1 MNKMQK
7 LTCAKVLKVIFYLLG
22 FPLLMLFVAKDSMIF
37 FNEGAFSETA
47 KNGITAALVLWAG
60 FTLLQ
65 IGLYLVLKKQQ
76 AVRTII
82 LVILAVALML
92 APIAGLDI
100 RNEKELDKIR
110 TEYSDKGVKVENYSL
125 QKQWFNA
132 LSANKRESGYAYKL
146 NERVDN
152 VIRTYGLSEYYPK
165 MYRERTQLNTA
176 VAYYQVGGLD
186 GEMIKVTGDNIDGLF
201 DSLKAQSPYAYN
213 PNGLLYDGYIFG
225 VENALELLIK
235 YNEYAKL
242 TVYRRSSTY
251 IGTEKYADAFKEGC
265 YVLKDGAYVTMKAA
279 GEAFCKQPGTIY
291 YEKLSIADAYKAM
304 VKDIKDSETN
314 SSKYES
320 DAWYNYF
327 NDNTEILD
335 TRTGKMT
342 NYSTLRIE
350 EDNYRLT
357 DSRLNAVLGTLF
369 EYLGMNPA
377 INKLLNGLN
386 LDGIIGLVNALL
398 QENGADLTSG
408 DIGNVVSQL
417 LYGYN
422 NGKGGE
428 TTGLAYPVQY
438 LFGNLNLSDK
448 NVFKSTGET
457 AYEYDDEGHLVYE
470 VDASGNTTD
479 IPKLTGKTGTVYVIT
494 YSDSGKKNPDGTPI
508 LNATVNRAEFDTT
521 KMSPLPEKAADIK
534 TGTVYTTGDI
544 FKEVKLNA
552 NYSAYVENLEKNKNP
567 NTAALVDIIKSL
579 QPALGLVGGLLNL
592 NDIIGGLV
600 SGLDVS
606 AILAKIAPDLDLN
619 AILTQILS
627 KIDLTGV
634 TVEGVQKLLDT
645 VLGELSFYSHPLL
658 KKCWQSDF
666 VSDTDKALATT
677 AGTTVDMSDYA
688 WVKYTCEDFGITSGC
703 ALAAKGGL
711 LTGKTIGNGTSAD
724 AAISLADCYQLQADI
739 AYQPEMYPLLAA
751 RRYFSIWAGILA
763 MSIFLSTYFH
773 NKERLYAY
781 EIALNGGEY

>member
-92 APIAGLDI
+92 APIAGLDV

-132 LSANKRESGYAYKL
+132 LSADKRKSGYAYLL

-152 VIRTYGLSEYYPK
+152 VIKTYGLSEYYPK
-165 MYRERTQLNTA
+165 MYRERPQHNTA

-201 DSLKAQSPYAYN
+201 DSLQSQSPYAYN

-242 TVYRRSSTY
+242 TVYRPT
-251 IGTEKYADAFKEGC
+251 KYTVADYAEAFNAGC

-279 GEAFCKQPGTIY
+279 GETFSKQPGTVY
-291 YEKLSIADAYKAM
+291 YEKLAIADAYKKM
-304 VKDIKDSETN
+304 VSEIEESATN
-314 SSKYES
+314 ASAYES
-320 DAWYNYF
+320 DAWYNYT
-327 NDNTEILD
+327 NDITEILD
-335 TRTGKMT
+335 TRSGKMT

-377 INKLLNGLN
+377 INKLLDSLKAQQL
-386 LDGIIGLVNALL
+386 LDLVNSLL
-398 QENGADLTSG
+398 QENSADLSSG

-428 TTGLAYPVQY
+428 TTGLALPAQY
-438 LFGNLNLSDK
+438 LFGNLDFTSK
-448 NVFKSTGET
+448 EVYKSTGKN
-457 AYEYDDEGHLVYE
+457 AFKVGALADEV
-470 VDASGNTTD
+470 
-479 IPKLTGKTGTVYVIT
+479 VYVTT
-494 YSDSGKKNPDGTPI
+494 YTDSGEVNDDGTPVLTAKI
-508 LNATVNRAEFDTT
+508 TREAFDNATM
-521 KMSPLPEKAADIK
+521 KQLPK
-534 TGTVYTTGDI
+534 TNEEIVPGQKYTTGDTYA
-544 FKEVKLNA
+544 KTKLGT
-552 NYSAYVENLEKNKNP
+552 AYTAYKTKLESDNKNH

-579 QPALGLVGGLLNL
+579 QPALGLVGGLLDL

-600 SGLDVS
+600 PGLDV
-606 AILAKIAPDLDLN
+606 AGILKAIAPDLDLN
-619 AILTQILS
+619 AILTQILG

-688 WVKYTCEDFGITSGC
+688 WIKYTCEDFGITSGC
-703 ALAAKGGL
+703 ALVAKGGL

-739 AYQPEMYPLLAA
+739 AYQPNMYPLLAA

-773 NKERLYAY
+773 NKEKLYAY

>member
-82 LVILAVALML
+82 LVVLAVALML
-92 APIAGLDI
+92 APIAGLDV

-146 NERVDN
+146 NDRVDN

-186 GEMIKVTGDNIDGLF
+186 GEMIKVTGDNINGLF

-242 TVYRRSSTY
+242 TVYRPT
-251 IGTEKYADAFKEGC
+251 KYTVADYAEAFNAGC
-265 YVLKDGAYVTMKAA
+265 YVIKDGAYVTMKAA
-279 GEAFCKQPGTIY
+279 GETFSKQPGTIY
-291 YEKLSIADAYKAM
+291 YESLSIADAYKKM
-304 VKDIKDSETN
+304 VSEIEESATN
-314 SSKYES
+314 ASAYES
-320 DAWYNYF
+320 DAWYNYT
-327 NDNTEILD
+327 NDITEILD

-377 INKLLNGLN
+377 INKLLDSLKAQQL
-386 LDGIIGLVNALL
+386 LDLVNSLL
-398 QENGADLTSG
+398 KDNDADLSSG

-428 TTGLAYPVQY
+428 TTGLALPAQY
-438 LFGNLNLSDK
+438 LFGNLDFTSK
-448 NVFKSTGET
+448 EVYKSTGKNAFKVGAT
-457 AYEYDDEGHLVYE
+457 ADEV
-470 VDASGNTTD
+470 
-479 IPKLTGKTGTVYVIT
+479 VYVTT
-494 YSDSGKKNPDGTPI
+494 YTDTGEVNDDGTPVLTAKI
-508 LNATVNRAEFDTT
+508 TREAFDNATMKQLPKTSAEIVPGQ
-521 KMSPLPEKAADIK
+521 K
-534 TGTVYTTGDI
+534 YTTGDTYA
-544 FKEVKLNA
+544 KTKLGT
-552 NYSAYVENLEKNKNP
+552 AYTAYKTKLESDNKNP

-579 QPALGLVGGLLNL
+579 QPALGLVGGLLDL

-600 SGLDVS
+600 PGLDV
-606 AILAKIAPDLDLN
+606 AGILKAIAPDLDLN
-619 AILTQILS
+619 AILTQVLG

-703 ALAAKGGL
+703 ALVAKGGL

-739 AYQPEMYPLLAA
+739 AYQPDMYPLLAA

-773 NKERLYAY
+773 NKEKLYAY

>member
-76 AVRTII
+76 AARTII
-82 LVILAVALML
+82 LVVLAVALML
-92 APIAGLDI
+92 APVAGLDI

-132 LSANKRESGYAYKL
+132 LSADKRESGYAYKL
-146 NERVDN
+146 NDRVDN

-201 DSLKAQSPYAYN
+201 DSLKTQSPYAYN
-213 PNGLLYDGYIFG
+213 PNGLLYDGYVFG

-242 TVYRRSSTY
+242 TVYRPT
-251 IGTEKYADAFKEGC
+251 KYTVADYAEAFSAGC
-265 YVLKDGAYVTMKAA
+265 YVINNDGAYVTMKAA
-279 GEAFCKQPGTIY
+279 GEPFCKQPGTIY
-291 YEKLSIADAYKAM
+291 YEQLAIADAYKKM
-304 VKDIKDSETN
+304 VSEIEESATN
-314 SSKYES
+314 ASAYES
-320 DAWYNYF
+320 DAWYNYT
-327 NDNTEILD
+327 NDITEILD

-377 INKLLNGLN
+377 INKLLDSLKAQQL
-386 LDGIIGLVNALL
+386 LDLVNSLL
-398 QENGADLTSG
+398 KDNDADLSSG

-428 TTGLAYPVQY
+428 TTGLALPAQY
-438 LFGNLNLSDK
+438 LFGNLDFTSK
-448 NVFKSTGET
+448 EVYKSTGKNAFKVGAT
-457 AYEYDDEGHLVYE
+457 ADEV
-470 VDASGNTTD
+470 
-479 IPKLTGKTGTVYVIT
+479 VYVTT
-494 YSDSGKKNPDGTPI
+494 YKDSGEVNDDGSPVLTATI
-508 LNATVNRAEFDTT
+508 TREAFDNATMKQPPKTSAEIVPGQ
-521 KMSPLPEKAADIK
+521 K
-534 TGTVYTTGDI
+534 YTTGDTYA
-544 FKEVKLNA
+544 KTKLGT
-552 NYSAYVENLEKNKNP
+552 AYTAYKTKLESDNKNP

-579 QPALGLVGGLLNL
+579 QPALGLVGGLLDL

-600 SGLDVS
+600 PGLDV
-606 AILAKIAPDLDLN
+606 AGILKAIAPDLDLN
-619 AILTQILS
+619 AILTQILG

-703 ALAAKGGL
+703 ALVAKGGL

-739 AYQPEMYPLLAA
+739 AYQPDMYPLLAA

-773 NKERLYAY
+773 NKEKLYAY

>member
-225 VENALELLIK
+225 VENVLELLIK

-242 TVYRRSSTY
+242 TVYRPT
-251 IGTEKYADAFKEGC
+251 KYTVADYAKAFNAGC
-265 YVLKDGAYVTMKAA
+265 YVIKDGAYVTMKAA
-279 GEAFCKQPGTIY
+279 GETFCKQPGTIY
-291 YEKLSIADAYKAM
+291 YEQLAIADAYNKM
-304 VKDIKDSETN
+304 VSEIKESATDASA
-314 SSKYES
+314 YAS

-377 INKLLNGLN
+377 INKLLDSLKAQQL
-386 LDGIIGLVNALL
+386 LDLVNSLL
-398 QENGADLTSG
+398 KENSADLSSG

-422 NGKGGE
+422 NGKEGGE
-428 TTGLAYPVQY
+428 TTGLALPAQY
-438 LFGNLNLSDK
+438 LFGNLNFTSK
-448 NVFKSTGET
+448 EVYKSTGKN
-457 AYEYDDEGHLVYE
+457 AFKVGALADEV
-470 VDASGNTTD
+470 
-479 IPKLTGKTGTVYVIT
+479 VYVTT
-494 YSDSGKKNPDGTPI
+494 YTDSGEVNDDGTPI
-508 LNATVNRAEFDTT
+508 LTAKITRETFDAATMKQRPTTNAEIVLGQ
-521 KMSPLPEKAADIK
+521 K
-534 TGTVYTTGDI
+534 YTTGDTYA
-544 FKEVKLNA
+544 KTDLGTAYTAYKTKLE
-552 NYSAYVENLEKNKNP
+552 SDNKNP

-579 QPALGLVGGLLNL
+579 QPALGLVGGLLDL
-592 NDIIGGLV
+592 NSIIGGLV
-600 SGLDVS
+600 PGLDV
-606 AILAKIAPDLDLN
+606 ARILKAIAPDLDLN
-619 AILTQILS
+619 AILTQVLG

-634 TVEGVQKLLDT
+634 TVGDVQELLDT

-677 AGTTVDMSDYA
+677 TGTTVDMSDYA

-773 NKERLYAY
+773 NKEKLYAY

>member
-225 VENALELLIK
+225 VENVLELLIK

-242 TVYRRSSTY
+242 TVYRPTKY
-251 IGTEKYADAFKEGC
+251 TVAKYAEAFNAGC
-265 YVLKDGAYVTMKAA
+265 YVIKDGAYVTMKAA
-279 GEAFCKQPGTIY
+279 GETFCKQPGTIY
-291 YEKLSIADAYKAM
+291 YEQLAIADAYKKM
-304 VKDIKDSETN
+304 VSEIEASATN
-314 SSKYES
+314 ASAYES
-320 DAWYNYF
+320 DAWYNYT
-327 NDNTEILD
+327 NDITKIFDPRVKSNIED
-335 TRTGKMT
+335 E
-342 NYSTLRIE
+342 NYTVYSKLRIE

-377 INKLLNGLN
+377 INKLLDSLKAQQL
-386 LDGIIGLVNALL
+386 LDLVNSLL
-398 QENGADLTSG
+398 KENGADLSSG

-428 TTGLAYPVQY
+428 TTGLALPVQY
-438 LFGNLNLSDK
+438 LFGNLNFTSK
-448 NVFKSTGET
+448 EVYKSTGKN
-457 AYEYDDEGHLVYE
+457 AFKVGALADEV
-470 VDASGNTTD
+470 
-479 IPKLTGKTGTVYVIT
+479 VYVTT
-494 YSDSGKKNPDGTPI
+494 YTDSGEVNDDGTPI
-508 LNATVNRAEFDTT
+508 LTAKITREAFDAATMKQPPKTNAEIVPGT
-521 KMSPLPEKAADIK
+521 K
-534 TGTVYTTGDI
+534 YTTGDTYA
-544 FKEVKLNA
+544 KTDLGTAYKAYETKLKND
-552 NYSAYVENLEKNKNP
+552 NKNP

-606 AILAKIAPDLDLN
+606 AILKAIAPDLDLN

-711 LTGKTIGNGTSAD
+711 LTGKTIGNGTPAD

-739 AYQPEMYPLLAA
+739 AYQPDMYPLLAA

>member
-92 APIAGLDI
+92 APVAGLDI

-132 LSANKRESGYAYKL
+132 LSADKRESGYAYKL

-201 DSLKAQSPYAYN
+201 DSLQSQSPYAYN

-242 TVYRRSSTY
+242 TVYRPT
-251 IGTEKYADAFKEGC
+251 KYTVADYAEAFSAGC
-265 YVLKDGAYVTMKAA
+265 YVIKDGAYVTMKAA
-279 GEAFCKQPGTIY
+279 GETFSKQPGTVY
-291 YEKLSIADAYKAM
+291 YEKLAIADAYKKM
-304 VKDIKDSETN
+304 VSEIEASATN
-314 SSKYES
+314 ASAYES
-320 DAWYNYF
+320 DAWYNYT
-327 NDNTEILD
+327 NDITEILD

-377 INKLLNGLN
+377 INKLLDSLKAQQ
-386 LDGIIGLVNALL
+386 LLELVNSLL
-398 QENGADLTSG
+398 QENSADLSSG

-428 TTGLAYPVQY
+428 TTGLALPAQY
-438 LFGNLNLSDK
+438 LFGNLDFTSK
-448 NVFKSTGET
+448 EVYKSTGKN
-457 AYEYDDEGHLVYE
+457 AFKVGALADEV
-470 VDASGNTTD
+470 
-479 IPKLTGKTGTVYVIT
+479 VYVTT
-494 YSDSGKKNPDGTPI
+494 YKDSGEVNDDGTPVLTAKI
-508 LNATVNRAEFDTT
+508 TCEAFDNATMKQLPKTSAEIV
-521 KMSPLPEKAADIK
+521 PEQK
-534 TGTVYTTGDI
+534 YTTGDTYA
-544 FKEVKLNA
+544 KTKLGT
-552 NYSAYVENLEKNKNP
+552 AYTAYKTKLESDNKNP

-579 QPALGLVGGLLNL
+579 QPALGLVGGLLDL

-600 SGLDVS
+600 PGLDV
-606 AILAKIAPDLDLN
+606 AGILKAIAPDLDLN
-619 AILTQILS
+619 AILTQILG

-739 AYQPEMYPLLAA
+739 AYQPDMYPLLAA

-773 NKERLYAY
+773 NKEKLYAY

>member
-82 LVILAVALML
+82 LVVLAVALML
-92 APIAGLDI
+92 APVAGLDI

-132 LSANKRESGYAYKL
+132 LSADKRESGYAYKL

-186 GEMIKVTGDNIDGLF
+186 GEMIKVTGENINGLF
-201 DSLKAQSPYAYN
+201 DSLQSQSPYAYN

-242 TVYRRSSTY
+242 TVYRPT
-251 IGTEKYADAFKEGC
+251 KYTVADYAEAFNAGC
-265 YVLKDGAYVTMKAA
+265 YVIKDGAYVTMKAA

-291 YEKLSIADAYKAM
+291 YEQLAIADAYKKM
-304 VKDIKDSETN
+304 VSEIEESATN
-314 SSKYES
+314 ASAYES
-320 DAWYNYF
+320 DAWYNYT
-327 NDNTEILD
+327 NDITEILD

-386 LDGIIGLVNALL
+386 LDGIIGLVNTLL
-398 QENGADLTSG
+398 KENSADLSSG

-428 TTGLAYPVQY
+428 TTGLALPVQY
-438 LFGNLNLSDK
+438 LFDNLSFTDK
-448 NVFKSTGET
+448 EVYKSSGRNVFTDGALSG
-457 AYEYDDEGHLVYE
+457 DE
-470 VDASGNTTD
+470 
-479 IPKLTGKTGTVYVIT
+479 VYVIT
-494 YSDSGKKNPDGTPI
+494 YSNSDEYESDGVTPVLSATISREVYDAATMDQLPNNRADIVVGKK
-508 LNATVNRAEFDTT
+508 
-521 KMSPLPEKAADIK
+521 
-534 TGTVYTTGDI
+534 YTTGEA
-544 FKEVKLNA
+544 FVKIKIDD
-552 NYSAYVENLEKNKNP
+552 AYKAYETKLESDNKNP

-579 QPALGLVGGLLNL
+579 QPALGLVGGLLDL

-600 SGLDVS
+600 PGLDV
-606 AILAKIAPDLDLN
+606 AGILKAIAPDLDLN
-619 AILTQILS
+619 AILTQILG

-645 VLGELSFYSHPLL
+645 VLGELSFCSHPLL

-703 ALAAKGGL
+703 ALVAKGGL

-739 AYQPEMYPLLAA
+739 AYQPDMYPLLAA

>member
-92 APIAGLDI
+92 APVAGLDI

-132 LSANKRESGYAYKL
+132 LSADKRESGYAYKL

-201 DSLKAQSPYAYN
+201 DSLQSQSPYAYN

-242 TVYRRSSTY
+242 TVYRPT
-251 IGTEKYADAFKEGC
+251 KYTVADYAEAFNAGC
-265 YVLKDGAYVTMKAA
+265 YVIKDGAYVTMKAA
-279 GEAFCKQPGTIY
+279 GETFSKQPGTVY
-291 YEKLSIADAYKAM
+291 YEKLAIADAYKKM
-304 VKDIKDSETN
+304 VSEIEESATN
-314 SSKYES
+314 ASAYES
-320 DAWYNYF
+320 DAWYNYT
-327 NDNTEILD
+327 NDITEILD
-335 TRTGKMT
+335 TRSGKMT

-377 INKLLNGLN
+377 INKLLDSLKAQQL
-386 LDGIIGLVNALL
+386 LDLVNSLL
-398 QENGADLTSG
+398 KENGADLSSG

-428 TTGLAYPVQY
+428 TTGLALPAQY
-438 LFGNLNLSDK
+438 LFGNLDFTSK
-448 NVFKSTGET
+448 EVYKSTGKN
-457 AYEYDDEGHLVYE
+457 AFKVGALADEV
-470 VDASGNTTD
+470 
-479 IPKLTGKTGTVYVIT
+479 VYVTT
-494 YSDSGKKNPDGTPI
+494 YTDSGEVNDDGTPVLTAKI
-508 LNATVNRAEFDTT
+508 TREAFDNATMKQLPKTSAEIV
-521 KMSPLPEKAADIK
+521 PEQK
-534 TGTVYTTGDI
+534 YTTGDTYA
-544 FKEVKLNA
+544 KTKLGT
-552 NYSAYVENLEKNKNP
+552 AYTAYKTKLESDNKNP

-579 QPALGLVGGLLNL
+579 QPALGLVGGLLDL

-600 SGLDVS
+600 PGLDV
-606 AILAKIAPDLDLN
+606 AGILKAIAPDLDLN
-619 AILTQILS
+619 AILTQILG

-739 AYQPEMYPLLAA
+739 AYQPDMYPLLAA

-773 NKERLYAY
+773 NKEKLYAY

>member
-132 LSANKRESGYAYKL
+132 ISADKRESGYAYKL
-146 NERVDN
+146 NDRVDN

-201 DSLKAQSPYAYN
+201 DSLQSQSPYAYN

-242 TVYRRSSTY
+242 TVYRPT
-251 IGTEKYADAFKEGC
+251 KYTVADYAEAFNAGC
-265 YVLKDGAYVTMKAA
+265 YVIKDGAYVTMKTA
-279 GEAFCKQPGTIY
+279 GETFCKQPGTVY
-291 YEKLSIADAYKAM
+291 YEKLAIADAYKKM
-304 VKDIKDSETN
+304 VSEIEESATN
-314 SSKYES
+314 ASAYES
-320 DAWYNYF
+320 DAWYNYTHDF
-327 NDNTEILD
+327 TEILD
-335 TRTGKMT
+335 TRSGEMT
-342 NYSTLRIE
+342 TYSKLRIE

-377 INKLLNGLN
+377 INKLLDSLKAQQL
-386 LDGIIGLVNALL
+386 LDLVNSLL
-398 QENGADLTSG
+398 QENSADLSSG

-428 TTGLAYPVQY
+428 TTGLALPAQY
-438 LFGNLNLSDK
+438 LFGNLDFTSK
-448 NVFKSTGET
+448 EVYKSTGKN
-457 AYEYDDEGHLVYE
+457 AFKVGALADEV
-470 VDASGNTTD
+470 
-479 IPKLTGKTGTVYVIT
+479 VYVTT
-494 YSDSGKKNPDGTPI
+494 YTDSGEVNDDGTPVLTAKI
-508 LNATVNRAEFDTT
+508 TREAFDNATMKQLPKTSAEIV
-521 KMSPLPEKAADIK
+521 PEQK
-534 TGTVYTTGDI
+534 YTTGDTYA
-544 FKEVKLNA
+544 KTKLGT
-552 NYSAYVENLEKNKNP
+552 AYTAYKTKLESDNKNP

-579 QPALGLVGGLLNL
+579 QPALGLVGGLLDL

-600 SGLDVS
+600 PGLDV
-606 AILAKIAPDLDLN
+606 AGILKAIAPDLDLN
-619 AILTQILS
+619 AILTQILG

-703 ALAAKGGL
+703 ALIAKGGL

-739 AYQPEMYPLLAA
+739 AYQPDMYPLLAA

-773 NKERLYAY
+773 NKEKLYAY

>member
-82 LVILAVALML
+82 LVVLAVALML

-146 NERVDN
+146 NDRVDN

-186 GEMIKVTGDNIDGLF
+186 GEMIKVTGDNINGLF

-213 PNGLLYDGYIFG
+213 PNGLLYDGYVFG

-242 TVYRRSSTY
+242 TVYRPT
-251 IGTEKYADAFKEGC
+251 KYTVADYAEAFSAGC
-265 YVLKDGAYVTMKAA
+265 YVIKDGAYVTMKAA
-279 GEAFCKQPGTIY
+279 GETFSKQPGTIY
-291 YEKLSIADAYKAM
+291 YESLSIADAYKKM
-304 VKDIKDSETN
+304 VSEIEESATN
-314 SSKYES
+314 ASAYEN
-320 DAWYNYF
+320 DAWYNYT
-327 NDNTEILD
+327 NDITEILD

-377 INKLLNGLN
+377 INKLLDSLKAQQL
-386 LDGIIGLVNALL
+386 LDLVNSLL
-398 QENGADLTSG
+398 KDNDADLSSG

-428 TTGLAYPVQY
+428 TTGLALPAQY
-438 LFGNLNLSDK
+438 LFGNLNFTSK
-448 NVFKSTGET
+448 EVYKSTGKNAFKVGAT
-457 AYEYDDEGHLVYE
+457 ADEV
-470 VDASGNTTD
+470 
-479 IPKLTGKTGTVYVIT
+479 VYVTT
-494 YSDSGKKNPDGTPI
+494 YTDTGEVNDDGTPVLTAKI
-508 LNATVNRAEFDTT
+508 TREAFDNATM
-521 KMSPLPEKAADIK
+521 KQPPK
-534 TGTVYTTGDI
+534 TNEEIVPGQKYTTGDTYA
-544 FKEVKLNA
+544 KTDLGTAYTAYKTKLE
-552 NYSAYVENLEKNKNP
+552 SDNKNP

-579 QPALGLVGGLLNL
+579 QPALGLVGGLLDL

-600 SGLDVS
+600 PGLDV
-606 AILAKIAPDLDLN
+606 AGILKTIAPDLDLN
-619 AILTQILS
+619 AILTQILG

-739 AYQPEMYPLLAA
+739 AYQPDMYPLLAA

-773 NKERLYAY
+773 NKEKLYAY

>member
-92 APIAGLDI
+92 APIAGLDV

-132 LSANKRESGYAYKL
+132 LSADKRKSGYAYLL

-152 VIRTYGLSEYYPK
+152 VIKTYGLSEYYPK
-165 MYRERTQLNTA
+165 MYRERPQHNTA

-201 DSLKAQSPYAYN
+201 DSLQSQSPYAYN

-242 TVYRRSSTY
+242 TVYRPT
-251 IGTEKYADAFKEGC
+251 KYTVADYAEAFNAGC

-279 GEAFCKQPGTIY
+279 GETFSKQPGTVY
-291 YEKLSIADAYKAM
+291 YEKLAIADAYKKM
-304 VKDIKDSETN
+304 VSEIKESATN
-314 SSKYES
+314 ASAYES
-320 DAWYNYF
+320 DAWYNYT
-327 NDNTEILD
+327 NDITEILD

-377 INKLLNGLN
+377 INKLLDSLKAQQL
-386 LDGIIGLVNALL
+386 LDLINSLL
-398 QENGADLTSG
+398 KENSADLSSG

-428 TTGLAYPVQY
+428 TTGLALPVQY
-438 LFGNLNLSDK
+438 LFGNLDFTSK
-448 NVFKSTGET
+448 EVYKSTGKN
-457 AYEYDDEGHLVYE
+457 AFKVGAPADEV
-470 VDASGNTTD
+470 
-479 IPKLTGKTGTVYVIT
+479 VYVTT
-494 YSDSGKKNPDGTPI
+494 YTDSGEVNDDGTPVLTAKI
-508 LNATVNRAEFDTT
+508 TREAFDAATMKQSPKTIAEIV
-521 KMSPLPEKAADIK
+521 PEQK
-534 TGTVYTTGDI
+534 YTTGDTYA
-544 FKEVKLNA
+544 KTKLEA
-552 NYSAYVENLEKNKNP
+552 AYTAYKTKLESDNKNP

-600 SGLDVS
+600 PGLDIP
-606 AILAKIAPDLDLN
+606 AILKAIAPDLDLN
-619 AILTQILS
+619 AILTQVLS

-634 TVEGVQKLLDT
+634 TVEDVQKLLDT
-645 VLGELSFYSHPLL
+645 VLGELSFCSHPLL

-688 WVKYTCEDFGITSGC
+688 WIKYTCEDFGITSGC
-703 ALAAKGGL
+703 ALVAKGGL

-739 AYQPEMYPLLAA
+739 AYQPNMYPLLAA

-773 NKERLYAY
+773 NKEKLYAY

>member
-82 LVILAVALML
+82 LVVLAVALML
-92 APIAGLDI
+92 APVAGLDI

-132 LSANKRESGYAYKL
+132 ISANKRESGYAYKL
-146 NERVDN
+146 NDRVDN

-242 TVYRRSSTY
+242 TVYRPT
-251 IGTEKYADAFKEGC
+251 KYTVADYAEAFSAGC
-265 YVLKDGAYVTMKAA
+265 YVINNDGAYVTMKAA

-291 YEKLSIADAYKAM
+291 YEQLAIADAYKKM
-304 VKDIKDSETN
+304 VSEIEESATN
-314 SSKYES
+314 ASAYES
-320 DAWYNYF
+320 DAWYNYT
-327 NDNTEILD
+327 NDITEILD
-335 TRTGKMT
+335 TRTGEMT

-377 INKLLNGLN
+377 INKLLDSLKAQQL
-386 LDGIIGLVNALL
+386 LDLVNSLL
-398 QENGADLTSG
+398 KENSADLSSG

-428 TTGLAYPVQY
+428 TTGLALPAQY
-438 LFGNLNLSDK
+438 LFGNLDFTSK
-448 NVFKSTGET
+448 EVYKSTGKNAFKVGAT
-457 AYEYDDEGHLVYE
+457 ADEV
-470 VDASGNTTD
+470 
-479 IPKLTGKTGTVYVIT
+479 VYVTT
-494 YSDSGKKNPDGTPI
+494 YKDSGEVNDDGSPVLTATI
-508 LNATVNRAEFDTT
+508 TREAFDNATMKQPPKTSAEIVPGQ
-521 KMSPLPEKAADIK
+521 K
-534 TGTVYTTGDI
+534 YTTGDTYA
-544 FKEVKLNA
+544 KTKLGT
-552 NYSAYVENLEKNKNP
+552 AYTAYKTKLESDNKNP

-579 QPALGLVGGLLNL
+579 QPALGLVGGLLDL

-600 SGLDVS
+600 PGLDV
-606 AILAKIAPDLDLN
+606 AGILKAIAPDLDLN
-619 AILTQILS
+619 AILTQILG

-739 AYQPEMYPLLAA
+739 AYQPDMYPLLAA

-773 NKERLYAY
+773 NKEKLYAY

>member
-225 VENALELLIK
+225 VENVLELLIK

-242 TVYRRSSTY
+242 TVYRPT
-251 IGTEKYADAFKEGC
+251 KYTVADYAEAFNAGC
-265 YVLKDGAYVTMKAA
+265 YVIKDGAYVTMKSA
-279 GEAFCKQPGTIY
+279 GETFCKQPGTIY
-291 YEKLSIADAYKAM
+291 YEQLAIADAYKKM
-304 VKDIKDSETN
+304 VSEIEASATN
-314 SSKYES
+314 ASAYAS
-320 DAWYNYF
+320 DAWYNYT
-327 NDNTEILD
+327 NDITEILD

-377 INKLLNGLN
+377 INKLLDSLKAQQL
-386 LDGIIGLVNALL
+386 LDLVNSLL
-398 QENGADLTSG
+398 KENGADLSSG

-428 TTGLAYPVQY
+428 TTGLALPVQY
-438 LFGNLNLSDK
+438 LFGNLNFTSK
-448 NVFKSTGET
+448 EVYKSTGKN
-457 AYEYDDEGHLVYE
+457 AFKVGALADEV
-470 VDASGNTTD
+470 
-479 IPKLTGKTGTVYVIT
+479 VYVTT
-494 YSDSGKKNPDGTPI
+494 YTDSGEVNDDGTPI
-508 LNATVNRAEFDTT
+508 LTAKITRETFDNATMKQPPKTNAEIVPGQ
-521 KMSPLPEKAADIK
+521 K
-534 TGTVYTTGDI
+534 YTTGDTYA
-544 FKEVKLNA
+544 KTDLGTAYKAYETKLKND
-552 NYSAYVENLEKNKNP
+552 NKNP

-606 AILAKIAPDLDLN
+606 AILKAIAPDLDLN
-619 AILTQILS
+619 AILTQVLS

-703 ALAAKGGL
+703 ALVAKGGL

>member
-76 AVRTII
+76 AARTII
-82 LVILAVALML
+82 LVVLAVALML
-92 APIAGLDI
+92 APVAGLDI

-132 LSANKRESGYAYKL
+132 LSADKRESGYAYKL
-146 NERVDN
+146 NDRVDN

-186 GEMIKVTGDNIDGLF
+186 GEMIKVTGENINGLF

-242 TVYRRSSTY
+242 TVYRPT
-251 IGTEKYADAFKEGC
+251 KYTVADYAEAFSAGC
-265 YVLKDGAYVTMKAA
+265 YVIKDGAYVTMKAA
-279 GEAFCKQPGTIY
+279 GETFSKQPGTIY
-291 YEKLSIADAYKAM
+291 YESLSIADAYKKM
-304 VKDIKDSETN
+304 VSEIEESATN
-314 SSKYES
+314 ASAYES
-320 DAWYNYF
+320 DAWYNYT
-327 NDNTEILD
+327 NDITEILD

-377 INKLLNGLN
+377 INKLLDSLKAQQL
-386 LDGIIGLVNALL
+386 LDLVNSLL
-398 QENGADLTSG
+398 KDNDADLSSG

-428 TTGLAYPVQY
+428 TTGLALPAQY
-438 LFGNLNLSDK
+438 LFGNLDFTSK
-448 NVFKSTGET
+448 EVYKSTGKNAFKVGAT
-457 AYEYDDEGHLVYE
+457 ADEV
-470 VDASGNTTD
+470 
-479 IPKLTGKTGTVYVIT
+479 VYVTT
-494 YSDSGKKNPDGTPI
+494 YTDTGEVNDDGTPVLTAKI
-508 LNATVNRAEFDTT
+508 TREAFDNATMKQPPNTNEEIVPGQ
-521 KMSPLPEKAADIK
+521 K
-534 TGTVYTTGDI
+534 YTTGDTYA
-544 FKEVKLNA
+544 KTDLGTAYTAYKTKLE
-552 NYSAYVENLEKNKNP
+552 SDNKNP

-579 QPALGLVGGLLNL
+579 QPALGLVGGLLDL

-600 SGLDVS
+600 PGLDVS
-606 AILAKIAPDLDLN
+606 AILKAIAPDLDLN
-619 AILTQILS
+619 AILTQVLS

-739 AYQPEMYPLLAA
+739 AYQPDMYPLLAA

-773 NKERLYAY
+773 NKEKLYAY

>member
-132 LSANKRESGYAYKL
+132 LSANKRESGYAYNL

-201 DSLKAQSPYAYN
+201 DSLKEQSPYAYN

-242 TVYRRSSTY
+242 TVYRPT
-251 IGTEKYADAFKEGC
+251 KYTVADYAEAFNAGC
-265 YVLKDGAYVTMKAA
+265 YVINNDGAYVTMKAA
-279 GEAFCKQPGTIY
+279 GETFCKQPGTIY
-291 YEKLSIADAYKAM
+291 YEQLAIADAYKKM
-304 VKDIKDSETN
+304 VSEIEASATN
-314 SSKYES
+314 ASAYAS
-320 DAWYNYF
+320 DAWYNYT
-327 NDNTEILD
+327 NDITEILD

-377 INKLLNGLN
+377 INKLLDSLKAQQL
-386 LDGIIGLVNALL
+386 LDLVNSLL
-398 QENGADLTSG
+398 KENGADLSSG

-428 TTGLAYPVQY
+428 TTGLALPAQY
-438 LFGNLNLSDK
+438 LFGNLNFTSK
-448 NVFKSTGET
+448 EVYKSTGKN
-457 AYEYDDEGHLVYE
+457 AFKGGALADEV
-470 VDASGNTTD
+470 
-479 IPKLTGKTGTVYVIT
+479 VYVTT
-494 YSDSGKKNPDGTPI
+494 YTDSGEVNDDGTPI
-508 LNATVNRAEFDTT
+508 LTAKITREAFDNATMKQPPKTNAEIVLGQ
-521 KMSPLPEKAADIK
+521 K
-534 TGTVYTTGDI
+534 YTTGDTYA
-544 FKEVKLNA
+544 KTDLGTAYKAYETKLKND
-552 NYSAYVENLEKNKNP
+552 NKNP

-606 AILAKIAPDLDLN
+606 AILKAIAPDLDLN

-711 LTGKTIGNGTSAD
+711 LTGKTIGNGTPAD

-773 NKERLYAY
+773 NKEKLYAY

>member
-92 APIAGLDI
+92 APVAGLDI

-132 LSANKRESGYAYKL
+132 LSADKRESGYAYKL

-186 GEMIKVTGDNIDGLF
+186 GEMIKVTGENINGLF
-201 DSLKAQSPYAYN
+201 DSLKTQSPYAYN
-213 PNGLLYDGYIFG
+213 PNGLLYDGYVFG

-242 TVYRRSSTY
+242 TVYRPT
-251 IGTEKYADAFKEGC
+251 KYTVADYAEAFSAGC
-265 YVLKDGAYVTMKAA
+265 YVIKDGAYVTMKAA
-279 GEAFCKQPGTIY
+279 GETFSKQPGTIY
-291 YEKLSIADAYKAM
+291 YESLSIADAYKKM
-304 VKDIKDSETN
+304 VSEIEESATN
-314 SSKYES
+314 ASAYES
-320 DAWYNYF
+320 DAWYNYT
-327 NDNTEILD
+327 NDITEILD

-377 INKLLNGLN
+377 INKLLDSLKAQQL
-386 LDGIIGLVNALL
+386 LDLVNSLL
-398 QENGADLTSG
+398 KDNDADLSSG

-428 TTGLAYPVQY
+428 TTGLALPAQY
-438 LFGNLNLSDK
+438 LFGNLDFTSK
-448 NVFKSTGET
+448 EVYKSTGKNAFKVGAT
-457 AYEYDDEGHLVYE
+457 ADEV
-470 VDASGNTTD
+470 
-479 IPKLTGKTGTVYVIT
+479 VYVTT
-494 YSDSGKKNPDGTPI
+494 YTDTGEVNDDGTPVLTAKI
-508 LNATVNRAEFDTT
+508 TREAFDNATMKQLPKTSAEIV
-521 KMSPLPEKAADIK
+521 PEQK
-534 TGTVYTTGDI
+534 YTTGDTYA
-544 FKEVKLNA
+544 KTKLGT
-552 NYSAYVENLEKNKNP
+552 AYTAYKTKLESDNKNP

-579 QPALGLVGGLLNL
+579 QPALGLVGGLLDL

-600 SGLDVS
+600 PGLDV
-606 AILAKIAPDLDLN
+606 AGILKAIAPDLDLN
-619 AILTQILS
+619 AILTQILG

-703 ALAAKGGL
+703 ALIAKGGL

-739 AYQPEMYPLLAA
+739 AYQPDMYPLLAA

-773 NKERLYAY
+773 NKEKLYAY

>member
-76 AVRTII
+76 AARTII
-82 LVILAVALML
+82 LVVLAVALML
-92 APIAGLDI
+92 APVAGLDI

-132 LSANKRESGYAYKL
+132 LSADKRESGYAYKL
-146 NERVDN
+146 NDRVDN

-242 TVYRRSSTY
+242 TVYRPT
-251 IGTEKYADAFKEGC
+251 KYTVADYAEAFSAGC
-265 YVLKDGAYVTMKAA
+265 YVINNDGAYVTMKAA

-291 YEKLSIADAYKAM
+291 YEQLAIADAYKKM
-304 VKDIKDSETN
+304 VSEIEESATN
-314 SSKYES
+314 ASAYES
-320 DAWYNYF
+320 DAWYNYT
-327 NDNTEILD
+327 NDITEILD
-335 TRTGKMT
+335 TRTGEMT

-377 INKLLNGLN
+377 INKLLDSLKAQQL
-386 LDGIIGLVNALL
+386 LDLVNSLL
-398 QENGADLTSG
+398 KENSADLSSG

-428 TTGLAYPVQY
+428 TTGLALPAQY
-438 LFGNLNLSDK
+438 LFGNLDFTSK
-448 NVFKSTGET
+448 EVYKSTGKNAFKVGAT
-457 AYEYDDEGHLVYE
+457 ADEV
-470 VDASGNTTD
+470 
-479 IPKLTGKTGTVYVIT
+479 VYVTT
-494 YSDSGKKNPDGTPI
+494 YKDSGEVNDDGSPVLTATI
-508 LNATVNRAEFDTT
+508 TREAFDNATMKQPPKTSAEIVPGQ
-521 KMSPLPEKAADIK
+521 K
-534 TGTVYTTGDI
+534 YTTGDTYA
-544 FKEVKLNA
+544 KTKLGT
-552 NYSAYVENLEKNKNP
+552 AYTAYKTKLESDNKNP

-579 QPALGLVGGLLNL
+579 QPALGLVGGLLDL

-600 SGLDVS
+600 PGLDV
-606 AILAKIAPDLDLN
+606 AGILKAIAPDLDLN
-619 AILTQILS
+619 AILTQILG

-739 AYQPEMYPLLAA
+739 AYQPDMYPLLAA

-773 NKERLYAY
+773 NKEKLYAY

>member
-92 APIAGLDI
+92 APIAGLDV

-132 LSANKRESGYAYKL
+132 LSADKRKSGYAYLL

-152 VIRTYGLSEYYPK
+152 VIKTYGLSEYYPK

-213 PNGLLYDGYIFG
+213 PNGLLYDGYVFG
-225 VENALELLIK
+225 VENVLELLIK

-242 TVYRRSSTY
+242 TVYRPS
-251 IGTEKYADAFKEGC
+251 KYTVADYAEAFNAGC
-265 YVLKDGAYVTMKAA
+265 YVIKDGAYVTMKAA
-279 GEAFCKQPGTIY
+279 GETFSKQPGTVY
-291 YEKLSIADAYKAM
+291 YEKLAIADAYKKM
-304 VKDIKDSETN
+304 VSEIEESATN
-314 SSKYES
+314 ASAYES
-320 DAWYNYF
+320 DAWYNYT
-327 NDNTEILD
+327 NDITEILD
-335 TRTGKMT
+335 TRSGKMT

-377 INKLLNGLN
+377 INKLLDSLKAQQL
-386 LDGIIGLVNALL
+386 LDLINSLL
-398 QENGADLTSG
+398 KENSADLSSG

-428 TTGLAYPVQY
+428 TTGLALPVQY
-438 LFGNLNLSDK
+438 LFGNLDFTSK
-448 NVFKSTGET
+448 EVYKSTGKN
-457 AYEYDDEGHLVYE
+457 AFKVGALADEV
-470 VDASGNTTD
+470 
-479 IPKLTGKTGTVYVIT
+479 VYVTT
-494 YSDSGKKNPDGTPI
+494 YTDSGEVNDDGTPVLTAKI
-508 LNATVNRAEFDTT
+508 TREAFDAATMKQSPKTIAEIV
-521 KMSPLPEKAADIK
+521 PEQK
-534 TGTVYTTGDI
+534 YTTGDTYA
-544 FKEVKLNA
+544 KTKLGT
-552 NYSAYVENLEKNKNP
+552 AYTAYKTKLESDNKNP

-579 QPALGLVGGLLNL
+579 QPALGLVGGLLDL

-600 SGLDVS
+600 PGLDIP
-606 AILAKIAPDLDLN
+606 AILKAIAPDLDLN
-619 AILTQILS
+619 AILTQVLS

-634 TVEGVQKLLDT
+634 TVEDVQKLLDT

-688 WVKYTCEDFGITSGC
+688 WIKYTCEDFGITSGC
-703 ALAAKGGL
+703 ALVAKGGL

-739 AYQPEMYPLLAA
+739 AYQPNMYPLLAA

-773 NKERLYAY
+773 NKEKLYAY

>member
-92 APIAGLDI
+92 APVAGLDI

-132 LSANKRESGYAYKL
+132 LSADKRESGYAYKL

-176 VAYYQVGGLD
+176 VAYYQIGGLD

-201 DSLKAQSPYAYN
+201 DSLQSQSPYAYN

-242 TVYRRSSTY
+242 TVYRPT
-251 IGTEKYADAFKEGC
+251 KYTFADYAEAFSAGC
-265 YVLKDGAYVTMKAA
+265 YVIKDGAYVTMKAA
-279 GEAFCKQPGTIY
+279 GETFSKQPGTIY
-291 YEKLSIADAYKAM
+291 YEQLAIADAYKKM
-304 VKDIKDSETN
+304 VSEIEESATN
-314 SSKYES
+314 ASAYES
-320 DAWYNYF
+320 DAWYNYT
-327 NDNTEILD
+327 NDITEILD

-377 INKLLNGLN
+377 INKLLDSLKAQQL
-386 LDGIIGLVNALL
+386 LDLVNSLL
-398 QENGADLTSG
+398 EENSADLSSG

-428 TTGLAYPVQY
+428 TTGLALPAQY
-438 LFGNLNLSDK
+438 LFGNLNFTSK
-448 NVFKSTGET
+448 EVYKSTGKNAFKVGAT
-457 AYEYDDEGHLVYE
+457 ADEV
-470 VDASGNTTD
+470 
-479 IPKLTGKTGTVYVIT
+479 VYVTT
-494 YSDSGKKNPDGTPI
+494 YTDTGEVNDDGTPVLTAKI
-508 LNATVNRAEFDTT
+508 TREAFDNATM
-521 KMSPLPEKAADIK
+521 KQPPK
-534 TGTVYTTGDI
+534 TNEEIVPGQKYTTGDTYA
-544 FKEVKLNA
+544 KTDLGTAYKAYETKLKND
-552 NYSAYVENLEKNKNP
+552 NKNP

-600 SGLDVS
+600 PGLDV
-606 AILAKIAPDLDLN
+606 AGILKAIAPDLDLN
-619 AILTQILS
+619 AILTQILG
-627 KIDLTGV
+627 KIDLTGI

-703 ALAAKGGL
+703 ALVAKGGL

-739 AYQPEMYPLLAA
+739 AYQPDMYPLLAA

-773 NKERLYAY
+773 NKEKLYAY

>member
-92 APIAGLDI
+92 APVAGLDI

-132 LSANKRESGYAYKL
+132 LSADKRESGYAYKL

-201 DSLKAQSPYAYN
+201 DSLQSQSPYAYN

-242 TVYRRSSTY
+242 TVYRPT
-251 IGTEKYADAFKEGC
+251 KYTVADYAEAFSAGC
-265 YVLKDGAYVTMKAA
+265 YVIKDGAYVTMKAA
-279 GEAFCKQPGTIY
+279 GETFCKQPGTVY
-291 YEKLSIADAYKAM
+291 YEKLAIADAYKKM
-304 VKDIKDSETN
+304 VSEIEESATN
-314 SSKYES
+314 ASAYES
-320 DAWYNYF
+320 DAWYNYT
-327 NDNTEILD
+327 NDITEILD

-377 INKLLNGLN
+377 INKLLDSLKAQQL
-386 LDGIIGLVNALL
+386 LDLVNSLL
-398 QENGADLTSG
+398 KENGADLSSG

-428 TTGLAYPVQY
+428 TTGLALPAQY
-438 LFGNLNLSDK
+438 LFGNLDFTSK
-448 NVFKSTGET
+448 EVYKSTGKN
-457 AYEYDDEGHLVYE
+457 AFKVGALADEV
-470 VDASGNTTD
+470 
-479 IPKLTGKTGTVYVIT
+479 VYVTT
-494 YSDSGKKNPDGTPI
+494 YKDSGEVNDDGTPVLTAKI
-508 LNATVNRAEFDTT
+508 TREAFDNATMKQLPKTSAEIV
-521 KMSPLPEKAADIK
+521 PEQK
-534 TGTVYTTGDI
+534 YTTGDTYA
-544 FKEVKLNA
+544 KTKLGT
-552 NYSAYVENLEKNKNP
+552 AYTAYKTKLESDNKNP

-579 QPALGLVGGLLNL
+579 QPALGLVGGLLDL

-606 AILAKIAPDLDLN
+606 AILKAIAPDLDLN
-619 AILTQILS
+619 AILTQILG

-739 AYQPEMYPLLAA
+739 AYQPDMYPLLAA

-773 NKERLYAY
+773 NKEKLYAY

>member
-82 LVILAVALML
+82 LVVLAVALML

-132 LSANKRESGYAYKL
+132 LSADKRESGYAYKL

-201 DSLKAQSPYAYN
+201 DSLQSQSPYAYN
-213 PNGLLYDGYIFG
+213 PNGLLYDGYVFG

-242 TVYRRSSTY
+242 TVYRPT
-251 IGTEKYADAFKEGC
+251 KYTVADYAEAFSAGC
-265 YVLKDGAYVTMKAA
+265 YVIKDGAYVTMKAA
-279 GEAFCKQPGTIY
+279 GETFCKQPGTIY
-291 YEKLSIADAYKAM
+291 YEQLAIVDAYKKM
-304 VKDIKDSETN
+304 VSEIEESATN
-314 SSKYES
+314 ASAYES
-320 DAWYNYF
+320 DAWYNYT
-327 NDNTEILD
+327 NDITEILD
-335 TRTGKMT
+335 TRSGKMT

-377 INKLLNGLN
+377 INKLLDSLKAQQL
-386 LDGIIGLVNALL
+386 LDLVNSLL
-398 QENGADLTSG
+398 KENGADLSSG

-428 TTGLAYPVQY
+428 TTGLALPAQY
-438 LFGNLNLSDK
+438 LFGNLDFTSK
-448 NVFKSTGET
+448 EVYKSTGKN
-457 AYEYDDEGHLVYE
+457 AFKVGALADEV
-470 VDASGNTTD
+470 
-479 IPKLTGKTGTVYVIT
+479 VYVTT
-494 YSDSGKKNPDGTPI
+494 YTDSGEVNDDGTPVLTAKI
-508 LNATVNRAEFDTT
+508 TREAFDNATMKQLPKTSAEIV
-521 KMSPLPEKAADIK
+521 PEQK
-534 TGTVYTTGDI
+534 YTTGDTYA
-544 FKEVKLNA
+544 KTKLGT
-552 NYSAYVENLEKNKNP
+552 AYTAYKTKLESDNKNP

-579 QPALGLVGGLLNL
+579 QPALGLVGGLLDL

-600 SGLDVS
+600 PGLDV
-606 AILAKIAPDLDLN
+606 AGILKAIAPDLDLN
-619 AILTQILS
+619 AILTQILG

-711 LTGKTIGNGTSAD
+711 LTGKTIGNGTSTD

-739 AYQPEMYPLLAA
+739 AYQPDMYPLLAA

>member
-76 AVRTII
+76 AARTII
-82 LVILAVALML
+82 LVVLAVALML
-92 APIAGLDI
+92 APVAGLDI

-132 LSANKRESGYAYKL
+132 LSADKRESGYAYKL

-201 DSLKAQSPYAYN
+201 DSLQSQSPYAYN
-213 PNGLLYDGYIFG
+213 PNGLLYDGYVFG

-242 TVYRRSSTY
+242 TVYRPT
-251 IGTEKYADAFKEGC
+251 KYTVADYAEAFSAGC
-265 YVLKDGAYVTMKAA
+265 YVIKDGAYVTMKAA
-279 GEAFCKQPGTIY
+279 GETFCKQPGTIY
-291 YEKLSIADAYKAM
+291 YEQLAIVDAYKKM
-304 VKDIKDSETN
+304 VSEIEESATDA
-314 SSKYES
+314 SAYAS
-320 DAWYNYF
+320 DAWYNYT
-327 NDNTEILD
+327 NDITEILD

-342 NYSTLRIE
+342 NYSTLRTE

-377 INKLLNGLN
+377 INKLLDSLKAQQL
-386 LDGIIGLVNALL
+386 LDLVNSLL
-398 QENGADLTSG
+398 KDNDADLSSG

-428 TTGLAYPVQY
+428 TTGLALPAQY
-438 LFGNLNLSDK
+438 LFGNLNFTSK
-448 NVFKSTGET
+448 EVYKSTGKNAFKVGAT
-457 AYEYDDEGHLVYE
+457 ADEV
-470 VDASGNTTD
+470 
-479 IPKLTGKTGTVYVIT
+479 VYVTT
-494 YSDSGKKNPDGTPI
+494 YTDTGEVNDDGTPVLTAKI
-508 LNATVNRAEFDTT
+508 TREAFDNTT
-521 KMSPLPEKAADIK
+521 MKQPPK
-534 TGTVYTTGDI
+534 TNEEIVPGQKYTTGDTYA
-544 FKEVKLNA
+544 KTDLGTAYTAYKTKLE
-552 NYSAYVENLEKNKNP
+552 SDNKNP

-579 QPALGLVGGLLNL
+579 QPALGLVGGLLDL

-600 SGLDVS
+600 PGLDV
-606 AILAKIAPDLDLN
+606 AGILKAIAPDLDLN
-619 AILTQILS
+619 AILTQILG

-739 AYQPEMYPLLAA
+739 AYQPDMYPLLAA

-773 NKERLYAY
+773 NKEKLYAY

>member
-146 NERVDN
+146 NDRVDN

-225 VENALELLIK
+225 VENVLELLIK

-242 TVYRRSSTY
+242 TVYRPT
-251 IGTEKYADAFKEGC
+251 KYTVADYAEAFNAGC
-265 YVLKDGAYVTMKAA
+265 YVIKDGAYVTMKSAD
-279 GEAFCKQPGTIY
+279 ETFCKQPGTIY
-291 YEKLSIADAYKAM
+291 YEQLAIADAYKKM
-304 VKDIKDSETN
+304 VSEIEASATN
-314 SSKYES
+314 ASAYES
-320 DAWYNYF
+320 DAWYNYT
-327 NDNTEILD
+327 NDITEILD

-377 INKLLNGLN
+377 INKLLDSLKAQQL
-386 LDGIIGLVNALL
+386 LDLVNSLL
-398 QENGADLTSG
+398 KENGADLSSG

-428 TTGLAYPVQY
+428 TTGLALPAQY
-438 LFGNLNLSDK
+438 LFGNLNFTSK
-448 NVFKSTGET
+448 EVYKSTGKN
-457 AYEYDDEGHLVYE
+457 AFKVGALADEV
-470 VDASGNTTD
+470 
-479 IPKLTGKTGTVYVIT
+479 VYVTT
-494 YSDSGKKNPDGTPI
+494 YTDSGKVNDDGTPI
-508 LNATVNRAEFDTT
+508 LTAKITREAFDNATMKQPPKTNAEIVPGQ
-521 KMSPLPEKAADIK
+521 K
-534 TGTVYTTGDI
+534 YTTGDTYA
-544 FKEVKLNA
+544 KTDLGTAYTAYKTKLE
-552 NYSAYVENLEKNKNP
+552 SDNKNP

-606 AILAKIAPDLDLN
+606 AILKAIAPDLDLN

-711 LTGKTIGNGTSAD
+711 LTGKTIGNGTPAD

-773 NKERLYAY
+773 NKEKLYAY

>member
-92 APIAGLDI
+92 APVAGLDI

-132 LSANKRESGYAYKL
+132 LSADKRESGYAYKL

-201 DSLKAQSPYAYN
+201 DSLQSQSPYAYN

-242 TVYRRSSTY
+242 TVYRPT
-251 IGTEKYADAFKEGC
+251 KYTVADYAEAFSAGC
-265 YVLKDGAYVTMKAA
+265 YVIKDGAYVTMKAA
-279 GEAFCKQPGTIY
+279 GEPFCKQPGTVY
-291 YEKLSIADAYKAM
+291 YEKLAIADAYKKM
-304 VKDIKDSETN
+304 VSEIEESATN
-314 SSKYES
+314 ASAYES
-320 DAWYNYF
+320 DAWYNYT
-327 NDNTEILD
+327 NDITEILD
-335 TRTGKMT
+335 TRSGKMT

-377 INKLLNGLN
+377 INKLLDSLKAQQL
-386 LDGIIGLVNALL
+386 LDLVNSLL
-398 QENGADLTSG
+398 LKENGADLSSG

-428 TTGLAYPVQY
+428 TTGLALPAQY
-438 LFGNLNLSDK
+438 LFGNLDFTSK
-448 NVFKSTGET
+448 EVYKSTGKNAFKVGAT
-457 AYEYDDEGHLVYE
+457 ADEV
-470 VDASGNTTD
+470 
-479 IPKLTGKTGTVYVIT
+479 VYVTT
-494 YSDSGKKNPDGTPI
+494 YKDSGEVNDDGSPVLTATI
-508 LNATVNRAEFDTT
+508 TREAFDNATMKQPPKTSAEIVPGQ
-521 KMSPLPEKAADIK
+521 K
-534 TGTVYTTGDI
+534 YTTGDTYA
-544 FKEVKLNA
+544 KTKLGT
-552 NYSAYVENLEKNKNP
+552 AYTAYKTKLESDNKNP

-579 QPALGLVGGLLNL
+579 QPALGLVGGLLDL

-600 SGLDVS
+600 PGLDV
-606 AILAKIAPDLDLN
+606 AGILKAIAPDLDLN
-619 AILTQILS
+619 AILTQILG

-739 AYQPEMYPLLAA
+739 AYQPDMYPLLAA

-773 NKERLYAY
+773 NKEKLYAY

>member
-76 AVRTII
+76 AARTII
-82 LVILAVALML
+82 LVVLAVALML
-92 APIAGLDI
+92 APVAGLDI

-132 LSANKRESGYAYKL
+132 ISANKRESGYAYKL
-146 NERVDN
+146 NDRVDN

-242 TVYRRSSTY
+242 TVYRPT
-251 IGTEKYADAFKEGC
+251 KYTVADYAEAFSAGC
-265 YVLKDGAYVTMKAA
+265 YVINNDGAYVTMKAA

-291 YEKLSIADAYKAM
+291 YEQLAIADAYKKM
-304 VKDIKDSETN
+304 VSEIEESATN
-314 SSKYES
+314 ASAYES
-320 DAWYNYF
+320 DAWYNYT
-327 NDNTEILD
+327 NDITEILD

-377 INKLLNGLN
+377 INKLLDSLKAQQL
-386 LDGIIGLVNALL
+386 LDLVNSLL
-398 QENGADLTSG
+398 KENGADLSSG

-428 TTGLAYPVQY
+428 TTGLALPAQY
-438 LFGNLNLSDK
+438 LFGNLDFTSK
-448 NVFKSTGET
+448 EVYKSTGKNAFKVGAT
-457 AYEYDDEGHLVYE
+457 ADEV
-470 VDASGNTTD
+470 
-479 IPKLTGKTGTVYVIT
+479 VYVTT
-494 YSDSGKKNPDGTPI
+494 YTDTGEVNDDGTPVLTAKI
-508 LNATVNRAEFDTT
+508 TREAFDNATMKQLPKTSAEIVPGQ
-521 KMSPLPEKAADIK
+521 K
-534 TGTVYTTGDI
+534 YTTGDTYA
-544 FKEVKLNA
+544 KTKLGT
-552 NYSAYVENLEKNKNP
+552 AYTAYKTKLESDNKNP

-579 QPALGLVGGLLNL
+579 QPALGLVGGLLDL

-600 SGLDVS
+600 PGLDV
-606 AILAKIAPDLDLN
+606 AGILKAIAPDLDLN
-619 AILTQILS
+619 AILTQVLG

-703 ALAAKGGL
+703 ALVAKGGL

-739 AYQPEMYPLLAA
+739 AYQPDMYPLLAA

-773 NKERLYAY
+773 NKEKLYAY

>member
-132 LSANKRESGYAYKL
+132 LSADKRESGYAYKL

-201 DSLKAQSPYAYN
+201 DSLQSQSPYAYN

-242 TVYRRSSTY
+242 TVYRPT
-251 IGTEKYADAFKEGC
+251 KYTVADYAEAFNAGC
-265 YVLKDGAYVTMKAA
+265 YVINNDGAYVTMKAA
-279 GEAFCKQPGTIY
+279 GETFCKQPGTVY
-291 YEKLSIADAYKAM
+291 YEKLAIADAYKKM
-304 VKDIKDSETN
+304 VSEIEESATN
-314 SSKYES
+314 ASAYES
-320 DAWYNYF
+320 DAWYNYT
-327 NDNTEILD
+327 NDITEILD
-335 TRTGKMT
+335 TRSGKMT

-377 INKLLNGLN
+377 INKLLDSLKAQQL
-386 LDGIIGLVNALL
+386 LDLVNSLL
-398 QENGADLTSG
+398 QENSADLSSG

-428 TTGLAYPVQY
+428 TTGLALPAQY
-438 LFGNLNLSDK
+438 LFGNLDFTSK
-448 NVFKSTGET
+448 EVYKSTGKN
-457 AYEYDDEGHLVYE
+457 AFKVGALADEV
-470 VDASGNTTD
+470 
-479 IPKLTGKTGTVYVIT
+479 VYVTT
-494 YSDSGKKNPDGTPI
+494 YTDSGEVNDDGTPVLTAKI
-508 LNATVNRAEFDTT
+508 TREAFDNATMKQLPKTSAEIV
-521 KMSPLPEKAADIK
+521 PEQK
-534 TGTVYTTGDI
+534 YTTGDTYA
-544 FKEVKLNA
+544 KTKLGT
-552 NYSAYVENLEKNKNP
+552 AYTAYKTKLESDNKNP

-579 QPALGLVGGLLNL
+579 QPALGLVGGLLDL

-600 SGLDVS
+600 PGLDV
-606 AILAKIAPDLDLN
+606 AGILKAIAPDLDLN
-619 AILTQILS
+619 AILTQILG

-703 ALAAKGGL
+703 ALIAKGGL

-739 AYQPEMYPLLAA
+739 AYQPDMYPLLAA

-773 NKERLYAY
+773 NKEKLYAY

>member
-76 AVRTII
+76 AARTII
-82 LVILAVALML
+82 LVILAVTLML
-92 APIAGLDI
+92 APVAGLDA

-132 LSANKRESGYAYKL
+132 LSADKRESGYAYKL

-201 DSLKAQSPYAYN
+201 DSLQSQSPYAYN

-242 TVYRRSSTY
+242 TVYRPT
-251 IGTEKYADAFKEGC
+251 KYTVADYAEAFNAGC
-265 YVLKDGAYVTMKAA
+265 YVIKDGAYVTMKAA
-279 GEAFCKQPGTIY
+279 GETFSKQPGTVY
-291 YEKLSIADAYKAM
+291 YEKLAIADAYKKM
-304 VKDIKDSETN
+304 VSEIEESATN
-314 SSKYES
+314 ASAYES
-320 DAWYNYF
+320 DAWYNYT
-327 NDNTEILD
+327 NDITEILD
-335 TRTGKMT
+335 TRSGKMT

-377 INKLLNGLN
+377 INKLLDSLKAQQL
-386 LDGIIGLVNALL
+386 LDLVNSLL
-398 QENGADLTSG
+398 QENSADLSSG

-428 TTGLAYPVQY
+428 TTGLALPAQY
-438 LFGNLNLSDK
+438 LFGNLDFTSK
-448 NVFKSTGET
+448 EVYKSTGKNAFKVGAT
-457 AYEYDDEGHLVYE
+457 ADEV
-470 VDASGNTTD
+470 
-479 IPKLTGKTGTVYVIT
+479 VYVTT
-494 YSDSGKKNPDGTPI
+494 YKDSGEVNDDGSPVLTATI
-508 LNATVNRAEFDTT
+508 TREAFDNATMKQPPKTSAEIVPGQ
-521 KMSPLPEKAADIK
+521 K
-534 TGTVYTTGDI
+534 YTTGDTYA
-544 FKEVKLNA
+544 KTKLGT
-552 NYSAYVENLEKNKNP
+552 AYTAYKTKLESDNKNP

-579 QPALGLVGGLLNL
+579 QPALGLVGGLLDL

-600 SGLDVS
+600 PGLDV
-606 AILAKIAPDLDLN
+606 AGILKAIAPDLDLN
-619 AILTQILS
+619 AILTQILG

-703 ALAAKGGL
+703 ALIAKGGL

-739 AYQPEMYPLLAA
+739 AYQPDMYPLLAA

-773 NKERLYAY
+773 NKEKLYAY

>member
-132 LSANKRESGYAYKL
+132 ISANKRKSGYAYQL
-146 NERVDN
+146 NDRVDN

-186 GEMIKVTGDNIDGLF
+186 GEMIKVTGDNINGLF

-225 VENALELLIK
+225 VENVLELLIK

-242 TVYRRSSTY
+242 TVYRPT
-251 IGTEKYADAFKEGC
+251 KYTVADYAEAFSAGC
-265 YVLKDGAYVTMKAA
+265 YVIKDGAYVTMKAA
-279 GEAFCKQPGTIY
+279 GETFSKQPGTIY
-291 YEKLSIADAYKAM
+291 YESLSIADAYKKM
-304 VKDIKDSETN
+304 VSEIEESATN
-314 SSKYES
+314 ASAYES
-320 DAWYNYF
+320 DAWYNYT
-327 NDNTEILD
+327 NDITEILD

-377 INKLLNGLN
+377 INKLLDSLKAQQL
-386 LDGIIGLVNALL
+386 LDLVNSLL
-398 QENGADLTSG
+398 KENGADLSSG

-428 TTGLAYPVQY
+428 TTGLALPAQY
-438 LFGNLNLSDK
+438 LFGNLDFTSK
-448 NVFKSTGET
+448 EVYKSTGKN
-457 AYEYDDEGHLVYE
+457 AFKVGALADEV
-470 VDASGNTTD
+470 
-479 IPKLTGKTGTVYVIT
+479 VYVTT
-494 YSDSGKKNPDGTPI
+494 YTDTGEVNDDGTPVLTAKI
-508 LNATVNRAEFDTT
+508 TREAFDNATMKQLPKTSAEIVPGQ
-521 KMSPLPEKAADIK
+521 K
-534 TGTVYTTGDI
+534 YTTGDTYA
-544 FKEVKLNA
+544 KTKLGT
-552 NYSAYVENLEKNKNP
+552 AYTAYKTKLESDNKNP

-579 QPALGLVGGLLNL
+579 QPALGLVGGLLDL

-600 SGLDVS
+600 PGLDV
-606 AILAKIAPDLDLN
+606 AGILKAIAPDLDLN
-619 AILTQILS
+619 AILTQILG

-739 AYQPEMYPLLAA
+739 AYQPDMYPLLAA

-773 NKERLYAY
+773 NKEKLYAY

>member
-76 AVRTII
+76 AARTII

-92 APIAGLDI
+92 APVAGLDI

-132 LSANKRESGYAYKL
+132 LSADKRESGYAYKL

-186 GEMIKVTGDNIDGLF
+186 GEMIKVTGENINGLF
-201 DSLKAQSPYAYN
+201 DSLKTQSPYAYN
-213 PNGLLYDGYIFG
+213 PNGLLYDGYVFG

-242 TVYRRSSTY
+242 TVYRPT
-251 IGTEKYADAFKEGC
+251 KYTVADYAEAFSAGC
-265 YVLKDGAYVTMKAA
+265 YVINNDGAYVTMKAA

-291 YEKLSIADAYKAM
+291 YEQLAIADAYKKM
-304 VKDIKDSETN
+304 VSEIEASATN
-314 SSKYES
+314 ASAYAS
-320 DAWYNYF
+320 DAWYNYT
-327 NDNTEILD
+327 NDITEILD

-357 DSRLNAVLGTLF
+357 DSRLNVVLGTLF

-377 INKLLNGLN
+377 INKLLDSLKAQQL
-386 LDGIIGLVNALL
+386 LDLVNSLL
-398 QENGADLTSG
+398 KDNDADLSSG

-428 TTGLAYPVQY
+428 TTGLALPAQY
-438 LFGNLNLSDK
+438 LFGNLSFTSK
-448 NVFKSTGET
+448 EVYKSTGKN
-457 AYEYDDEGHLVYE
+457 AFKVGALADE
-470 VDASGNTTD
+470 
-479 IPKLTGKTGTVYVIT
+479 IVYVTT
-494 YSDSGKKNPDGTPI
+494 YKDSGKVNDDGTPVLTAKI
-508 LNATVNRAEFDTT
+508 TREAFDNATMKQLPKTSAEIVPGQ
-521 KMSPLPEKAADIK
+521 K
-534 TGTVYTTGDI
+534 YTTGDTYA
-544 FKEVKLNA
+544 KTKLGT
-552 NYSAYVENLEKNKNP
+552 AYTAYKTKLESDNKNP

-579 QPALGLVGGLLNL
+579 QPALGLVGGLLDL

-600 SGLDVS
+600 PGLDV
-606 AILAKIAPDLDLN
+606 AGILKAIAPDLDLN
-619 AILTQILS
+619 AILTQVLG

-703 ALAAKGGL
+703 ALVAKGGL

-739 AYQPEMYPLLAA
+739 AYQPDMYPLLAA

-773 NKERLYAY
+773 NKEKLYAY

>member
-76 AVRTII
+76 AARTII

-92 APIAGLDI
+92 APVAGLDI

-186 GEMIKVTGDNIDGLF
+186 GEMIKVTGENINGLF
-201 DSLKAQSPYAYN
+201 DSLKTQSPYAYN
-213 PNGLLYDGYIFG
+213 PNGLLYDGYVFG

-242 TVYRRSSTY
+242 TVYRPT
-251 IGTEKYADAFKEGC
+251 KYTVADYAEAFSAGC
-265 YVLKDGAYVTMKAA
+265 YVIKDGAYVTMKAA
-279 GEAFCKQPGTIY
+279 GETFSKQPGTIY
-291 YEKLSIADAYKAM
+291 YEQLAIADAYKKM
-304 VKDIKDSETN
+304 VSEIEESATN
-314 SSKYES
+314 ASAYES
-320 DAWYNYF
+320 DAWYNYT
-327 NDNTEILD
+327 NDITEILD
-335 TRTGKMT
+335 TRTGEMT

-377 INKLLNGLN
+377 INKLLDSLKAQQL
-386 LDGIIGLVNALL
+386 LDLVNSLL
-398 QENGADLTSG
+398 KENGADLSSG

-428 TTGLAYPVQY
+428 TTGLALPAQY
-438 LFGNLNLSDK
+438 LFGNLNFTSK
-448 NVFKSTGET
+448 EVYKSTGKNAFKVGAT
-457 AYEYDDEGHLVYE
+457 ADEV
-470 VDASGNTTD
+470 
-479 IPKLTGKTGTVYVIT
+479 VYVTT
-494 YSDSGKKNPDGTPI
+494 YTDTGEVNDDGTPVLTAKI
-508 LNATVNRAEFDTT
+508 TREAFDNATM
-521 KMSPLPEKAADIK
+521 KQPPK
-534 TGTVYTTGDI
+534 TNEEIVPGQKYTTGDTYA
-544 FKEVKLNA
+544 KTKLGT
-552 NYSAYVENLEKNKNP
+552 AYTAYKTKLESDNKNP

-579 QPALGLVGGLLNL
+579 QPALGLVGGLLDL

-600 SGLDVS
+600 PGLDV
-606 AILAKIAPDLDLN
+606 AGILKAIAPDLDLN
-619 AILTQILS
+619 AILTQILG

-703 ALAAKGGL
+703 ALVAKGGL

-739 AYQPEMYPLLAA
+739 AYQPDMYPLLAA

-773 NKERLYAY
+773 NKEKLYAY

>member
-76 AVRTII
+76 AARTII
-82 LVILAVALML
+82 LVVLAVALML
-92 APIAGLDI
+92 APVAGLDI

-132 LSANKRESGYAYKL
+132 ISANKRESGYAYKL
-146 NERVDN
+146 NDRVDN

-242 TVYRRSSTY
+242 TVYRPT
-251 IGTEKYADAFKEGC
+251 KYTVADYAEAFSAGC
-265 YVLKDGAYVTMKAA
+265 YVINNDGAYVTMKAA

-291 YEKLSIADAYKAM
+291 YEQLAIADAYKKM
-304 VKDIKDSETN
+304 VSEIEESATN
-314 SSKYES
+314 ASAYES
-320 DAWYNYF
+320 DAWYNYT
-327 NDNTEILD
+327 NDITEILD
-335 TRTGKMT
+335 TRTGEMT

-377 INKLLNGLN
+377 INKLLDSLKAQQL
-386 LDGIIGLVNALL
+386 LDLVNSLL
-398 QENGADLTSG
+398 KDNDADLSSG

-428 TTGLAYPVQY
+428 TTGLALPAQY
-438 LFGNLNLSDK
+438 LFGNLNFTSK
-448 NVFKSTGET
+448 EVYKSTGKNAFKVGAT
-457 AYEYDDEGHLVYE
+457 ADEV
-470 VDASGNTTD
+470 
-479 IPKLTGKTGTVYVIT
+479 VYVTT
-494 YSDSGKKNPDGTPI
+494 YTDTGEVNDDGTPVLTAKI
-508 LNATVNRAEFDTT
+508 TREAFDNATMKQLPKTSAEIV
-521 KMSPLPEKAADIK
+521 PEQK
-534 TGTVYTTGDI
+534 YTTGDTYA
-544 FKEVKLNA
+544 KTKLGT
-552 NYSAYVENLEKNKNP
+552 AYTAYKTKLESDNKNP

-600 SGLDVS
+600 PGLDV
-606 AILAKIAPDLDLN
+606 AGILKAIAPDLDLN
-619 AILTQILS
+619 AILTQILG

-703 ALAAKGGL
+703 ALIAKGGL

-739 AYQPEMYPLLAA
+739 AYQPDMYPLLAA

-773 NKERLYAY
+773 NKEKLYAY

>member
-82 LVILAVALML
+82 LVVLAVALML
-92 APIAGLDI
+92 APVAGLDI

-132 LSANKRESGYAYKL
+132 LSADKRKSGYAYKL

-201 DSLKAQSPYAYN
+201 DSLKTQSPYAYN

-242 TVYRRSSTY
+242 TVYRPT
-251 IGTEKYADAFKEGC
+251 KYTVADYAEAFSAGC
-265 YVLKDGAYVTMKAA
+265 YVIKDGAYVTMKAA
-279 GEAFCKQPGTIY
+279 GETFSKQPGTVY
-291 YEKLSIADAYKAM
+291 YEKLAIADAYKKM
-304 VKDIKDSETN
+304 VSEIEESATN
-314 SSKYES
+314 ASAYES
-320 DAWYNYF
+320 DAWYNYT
-327 NDNTEILD
+327 NDITEILD

-377 INKLLNGLN
+377 INKLLDSLKAQQL
-386 LDGIIGLVNALL
+386 LDLVNSLL
-398 QENGADLTSG
+398 KDNDADLSSG

-428 TTGLAYPVQY
+428 TTGLALPAQY
-438 LFGNLNLSDK
+438 LFGNLDFTSK
-448 NVFKSTGET
+448 EVYKSTGKN
-457 AYEYDDEGHLVYE
+457 AFKVGALADEV
-470 VDASGNTTD
+470 
-479 IPKLTGKTGTVYVIT
+479 VYVTT
-494 YSDSGKKNPDGTPI
+494 YTDSGEVNDDGTPVLTAKI
-508 LNATVNRAEFDTT
+508 TREAFDNATMKQLPKTSAEIV
-521 KMSPLPEKAADIK
+521 PEQK
-534 TGTVYTTGDI
+534 YTTGDTYA
-544 FKEVKLNA
+544 KTKLGT
-552 NYSAYVENLEKNKNP
+552 AYTAYKTKLESDNKNP

-579 QPALGLVGGLLNL
+579 QPALGLVGGLLDL

-600 SGLDVS
+600 PGLDV
-606 AILAKIAPDLDLN
+606 AGILKAIAPDLDLN
-619 AILTQILS
+619 AILTQILG

-703 ALAAKGGL
+703 ALVAKGGL

-739 AYQPEMYPLLAA
+739 AYQPDMYPLLAA

-773 NKERLYAY
+773 NKEKLYAY

>member
-76 AVRTII
+76 AARTII
-82 LVILAVALML
+82 LVVLAVTLML
-92 APIAGLDI
+92 APVAGLDA

-132 LSANKRESGYAYKL
+132 ISANKRESGYAYKL
-146 NERVDN
+146 NDRVDN

-186 GEMIKVTGDNIDGLF
+186 GEMIKVTGDNINGLF
-201 DSLKAQSPYAYN
+201 DSLKTQSPYAYN
-213 PNGLLYDGYIFG
+213 PNGLLYDGYVFG

-242 TVYRRSSTY
+242 TVYRPT
-251 IGTEKYADAFKEGC
+251 KYTVADYAEAFSAGC
-265 YVLKDGAYVTMKAA
+265 YVIKDGAYVTMKAA
-279 GEAFCKQPGTIY
+279 GETFSKQPGTIY
-291 YEKLSIADAYKAM
+291 YESLSIADAYKKM
-304 VKDIKDSETN
+304 VSEIEESATN
-314 SSKYES
+314 ASAYES
-320 DAWYNYF
+320 DAWYNYT
-327 NDNTEILD
+327 NDITEILD

-377 INKLLNGLN
+377 INKLLDSLKAQQL
-386 LDGIIGLVNALL
+386 LDLVNSLL
-398 QENGADLTSG
+398 KENGADLSSG

-428 TTGLAYPVQY
+428 TTGLALPAQY
-438 LFGNLNLSDK
+438 LFGNLDFTSK
-448 NVFKSTGET
+448 EVYKSTGKN
-457 AYEYDDEGHLVYE
+457 AFKVGALADEV
-470 VDASGNTTD
+470 
-479 IPKLTGKTGTVYVIT
+479 VYVTT
-494 YSDSGKKNPDGTPI
+494 YTDSGEVNDDGTPVLTAKI
-508 LNATVNRAEFDTT
+508 TREAFDNATMKQLPKTSAEIV
-521 KMSPLPEKAADIK
+521 PEQK
-534 TGTVYTTGDI
+534 YTTGDTYA
-544 FKEVKLNA
+544 KTKLGT
-552 NYSAYVENLEKNKNP
+552 AYTAYKTKLESDNKNP

-579 QPALGLVGGLLNL
+579 QPALGLVGGLLDL

-600 SGLDVS
+600 PGLDV
-606 AILAKIAPDLDLN
+606 AGILKAIAPDLDLN
-619 AILTQILS
+619 AILTQILG

-739 AYQPEMYPLLAA
+739 AYQPDMYPLLAA

-773 NKERLYAY
+773 NKEKLYAY

>member
-76 AVRTII
+76 AARTII
-82 LVILAVALML
+82 LVILAVTLML
-92 APIAGLDI
+92 APVAGLDA

-132 LSANKRESGYAYKL
+132 ISANKRESGYAYKL
-146 NERVDN
+146 NDRVDN

-176 VAYYQVGGLD
+176 VAYYQIGGLD

-201 DSLKAQSPYAYN
+201 DSLQSQSPYAYN

-242 TVYRRSSTY
+242 TVYRPT
-251 IGTEKYADAFKEGC
+251 KYTVADYAEAFSAGC
-265 YVLKDGAYVTMKAA
+265 YVIKDGAYVTMKAA
-279 GEAFCKQPGTIY
+279 GETFSKQPGTIY
-291 YEKLSIADAYKAM
+291 YEQLAIADAYKKM
-304 VKDIKDSETN
+304 VSEIEESATN
-314 SSKYES
+314 ASAYES
-320 DAWYNYF
+320 DAWYNYT
-327 NDNTEILD
+327 NDITEILD

-377 INKLLNGLN
+377 INKLLDSLKAQQL
-386 LDGIIGLVNALL
+386 LDLVNSLL
-398 QENGADLTSG
+398 KDNDADLSSG

-428 TTGLAYPVQY
+428 TTGLALPAQY
-438 LFGNLNLSDK
+438 LFGNLSFTSK
-448 NVFKSTGET
+448 EVYKSTGKN
-457 AYEYDDEGHLVYE
+457 AFKVGALADE
-470 VDASGNTTD
+470 
-479 IPKLTGKTGTVYVIT
+479 IVYVTT
-494 YSDSGKKNPDGTPI
+494 YKDSGKVNDDGTPI
-508 LNATVNRAEFDTT
+508 LTATITREAFDNATMKQPPKTNAEIVLGQ
-521 KMSPLPEKAADIK
+521 K
-534 TGTVYTTGDI
+534 YTTGDTYA
-544 FKEVKLNA
+544 KTDLGTAYTAYKTKLE
-552 NYSAYVENLEKNKNP
+552 SDNKNP

-579 QPALGLVGGLLNL
+579 QPALGLVGGLLDL

-600 SGLDVS
+600 PGLDV
-606 AILAKIAPDLDLN
+606 AGILKAIAPDLDLN
-619 AILTQILS
+619 AILTQILG

-739 AYQPEMYPLLAA
+739 AYQPDMYPLLAA

-773 NKERLYAY
+773 NKEKLYAY

>member
-82 LVILAVALML
+82 LVVLAVALML

-146 NERVDN
+146 NDRVDN

-201 DSLKAQSPYAYN
+201 DSLKTQSPYAYN

-242 TVYRRSSTY
+242 TVYRPT
-251 IGTEKYADAFKEGC
+251 KYTVADYAEAFSAGC
-265 YVLKDGAYVTMKAA
+265 YVIKDGAYVTMKAA
-279 GEAFCKQPGTIY
+279 GETFSKQPGTIY
-291 YEKLSIADAYKAM
+291 YESLSIADAYKKM
-304 VKDIKDSETN
+304 VSEIEESATN
-314 SSKYES
+314 ASAYES
-320 DAWYNYF
+320 DAWYNYT
-327 NDNTEILD
+327 NDITEILD

-377 INKLLNGLN
+377 INKLLDSLKAQQL
-386 LDGIIGLVNALL
+386 LDLVNSLL
-398 QENGADLTSG
+398 QENGADLSSG

-428 TTGLAYPVQY
+428 TTGLALPAQY
-438 LFGNLNLSDK
+438 LFGNLNFTSK
-448 NVFKSTGET
+448 EVYKSTGKNAFKVGAT
-457 AYEYDDEGHLVYE
+457 ADEV
-470 VDASGNTTD
+470 
-479 IPKLTGKTGTVYVIT
+479 VYVTT
-494 YSDSGKKNPDGTPI
+494 YTDTGEVNDDGTPVLTAKI
-508 LNATVNRAEFDTT
+508 TREAFDNATMKQLPKTSAEIV
-521 KMSPLPEKAADIK
+521 PEQK
-534 TGTVYTTGDI
+534 YTTGDTYA
-544 FKEVKLNA
+544 KTKLGT
-552 NYSAYVENLEKNKNP
+552 AYTAYKTKLESDNKNP

-579 QPALGLVGGLLNL
+579 QPALGLVGGLLDL

-606 AILAKIAPDLDLN
+606 AILKAIAPDLDLN
-619 AILTQILS
+619 AILTQILG

-703 ALAAKGGL
+703 ALIAKGGL

-739 AYQPEMYPLLAA
+739 AYQPDMYPLLAA

-773 NKERLYAY
+773 NKEKLYAY

>member
-146 NERVDN
+146 NDRVDN

-225 VENALELLIK
+225 VENVLELLIK

-242 TVYRRSSTY
+242 TVYRPT
-251 IGTEKYADAFKEGC
+251 KYTVADYAEAFNAGC
-265 YVLKDGAYVTMKAA
+265 YVINNDGAYVTMKAA
-279 GEAFCKQPGTIY
+279 GETFCKQPGTIY
-291 YEKLSIADAYKAM
+291 YEQLAIADAYKKM
-304 VKDIKDSETN
+304 VSEIEESATN
-314 SSKYES
+314 ASAYAS
-320 DAWYNYF
+320 DAWYNYTHDF
-327 NDNTEILD
+327 TEILD
-335 TRTGKMT
+335 TRSGEMT
-342 NYSTLRIE
+342 TYSKLRIE

-377 INKLLNGLN
+377 INKLLDSLKAQQL
-386 LDGIIGLVNALL
+386 LDLVNSLL
-398 QENGADLTSG
+398 KENGADLSSG

-428 TTGLAYPVQY
+428 TTGLALPVQY
-438 LFGNLNLSDK
+438 LFGNLNFTSK
-448 NVFKSTGET
+448 EVYKSTGKN
-457 AYEYDDEGHLVYE
+457 AFKVGALADEV
-470 VDASGNTTD
+470 
-479 IPKLTGKTGTVYVIT
+479 VYVTT
-494 YSDSGKKNPDGTPI
+494 YTDSGEVNDDGTPI
-508 LNATVNRAEFDTT
+508 LTAKITRETFDNATMKQPPKTNAEIVPGQ
-521 KMSPLPEKAADIK
+521 K
-534 TGTVYTTGDI
+534 YTTGDTYA
-544 FKEVKLNA
+544 KTDLGTAYKAYETKLKND
-552 NYSAYVENLEKNKNP
+552 NKNP

-606 AILAKIAPDLDLN
+606 AILKAIAPDLDLN

-773 NKERLYAY
+773 NKEKLYAY

>member
-7 LTCAKVLKVIFYLLG
+7 LTCSKVLKVIFYLLG

-146 NERVDN
+146 NDRVDN

-201 DSLKAQSPYAYN
+201 DSLQSQSPYAYN

-242 TVYRRSSTY
+242 TVYRPT
-251 IGTEKYADAFKEGC
+251 KYTVADYAEAFNAGC
-265 YVLKDGAYVTMKAA
+265 YVIKDGAYVTMKAA
-279 GEAFCKQPGTIY
+279 GETFSKQPGTIY
-291 YEKLSIADAYKAM
+291 YESLSIADAYKKM
-304 VKDIKDSETN
+304 VSEIEESATN
-314 SSKYES
+314 ASAYES
-320 DAWYNYF
+320 DAWYNYT
-327 NDNTEILD
+327 NDITEILD

-377 INKLLNGLN
+377 INKLLDSLKAQQL
-386 LDGIIGLVNALL
+386 LDLVNSLL
-398 QENGADLTSG
+398 KDNDADLSSG

-428 TTGLAYPVQY
+428 TTGLALPAQY
-438 LFGNLNLSDK
+438 LFGNLSFTSK
-448 NVFKSTGET
+448 EVYKSTGKN
-457 AYEYDDEGHLVYE
+457 AFKVGALADE
-470 VDASGNTTD
+470 
-479 IPKLTGKTGTVYVIT
+479 IVYVTT
-494 YSDSGKKNPDGTPI
+494 YKDSGKVNDDGTPI
-508 LNATVNRAEFDTT
+508 LTATITREAFDNATMKQPPKTNAEIVLGQ
-521 KMSPLPEKAADIK
+521 K
-534 TGTVYTTGDI
+534 YTTGDTYA
-544 FKEVKLNA
+544 KTDLGTAYTAYKTKLE
-552 NYSAYVENLEKNKNP
+552 SDNKNP

-579 QPALGLVGGLLNL
+579 QPALGLVGGLLDL

-600 SGLDVS
+600 PGLDV
-606 AILAKIAPDLDLN
+606 AGILKAIAPDLDLN
-619 AILTQILS
+619 AILTQILG

-703 ALAAKGGL
+703 ALIAKGGL

-739 AYQPEMYPLLAA
+739 AYQPDMYPLLAA

-773 NKERLYAY
+773 NKEKLYAY

>member
-92 APIAGLDI
+92 APVAGLDI

-132 LSANKRESGYAYKL
+132 LSADKRESGYAYKL

-201 DSLKAQSPYAYN
+201 DSLQSQSPYAYN

-242 TVYRRSSTY
+242 TVYRPT
-251 IGTEKYADAFKEGC
+251 KYTVADYAEAFSAGC
-265 YVLKDGAYVTMKAA
+265 YVIKDGAYVTMKAA
-279 GEAFCKQPGTIY
+279 GETFCKQPGTIY
-291 YEKLSIADAYKAM
+291 YEQLAIADAYKKM
-304 VKDIKDSETN
+304 VSEIEESATN
-314 SSKYES
+314 ASAYAS
-320 DAWYNYF
+320 DAWYNYT
-327 NDNTEILD
+327 NDITEILD

-377 INKLLNGLN
+377 INKLLDSLKAQQL
-386 LDGIIGLVNALL
+386 LDLVNSLL
-398 QENGADLTSG
+398 KENGADLSSG

-428 TTGLAYPVQY
+428 TTGLALPAQY
-438 LFGNLNLSDK
+438 LFGNLDFTSK
-448 NVFKSTGET
+448 EVYKSTGKNAFKVGAT
-457 AYEYDDEGHLVYE
+457 ADEV
-470 VDASGNTTD
+470 
-479 IPKLTGKTGTVYVIT
+479 VYVTT
-494 YSDSGKKNPDGTPI
+494 YTDTGEVNDDGTPVLTAKI
-508 LNATVNRAEFDTT
+508 TREAFDNATM
-521 KMSPLPEKAADIK
+521 KQLPK
-534 TGTVYTTGDI
+534 TNEEIVPEQKYTTGDTYA
-544 FKEVKLNA
+544 KTKLGT
-552 NYSAYVENLEKNKNP
+552 AYTAYKTKLESDNKNP

-579 QPALGLVGGLLNL
+579 QPALGLVGGLLDL

-606 AILAKIAPDLDLN
+606 AILKAIAPDLDLN

-739 AYQPEMYPLLAA
+739 AYQPDMYPLLAA

-773 NKERLYAY
+773 NKEKLYAY

>member
-146 NERVDN
+146 NDRVDN

-225 VENALELLIK
+225 VENVLELLIK

-242 TVYRRSSTY
+242 TVYRPT
-251 IGTEKYADAFKEGC
+251 KYTVADYAEAFNAGC
-265 YVLKDGAYVTMKAA
+265 YVIKDGAYVTMKSA
-279 GEAFCKQPGTIY
+279 GETFCKQPGTIY
-291 YEKLSIADAYKAM
+291 YEQLAIADAYKKM
-304 VKDIKDSETN
+304 VSEIEASATN
-314 SSKYES
+314 ESAYES
-320 DAWYNYF
+320 DAWYNYT
-327 NDNTEILD
+327 NDITKIFDPRVKSNIED
-335 TRTGKMT
+335 E
-342 NYSTLRIE
+342 NYTVYSKLRIE

-377 INKLLNGLN
+377 INKLLDSLKAQQL
-386 LDGIIGLVNALL
+386 LDLVNSLL
-398 QENGADLTSG
+398 KENGADLSSG

-428 TTGLAYPVQY
+428 TTGLALPAQY
-438 LFGNLNLSDK
+438 LFGNLNFTSK
-448 NVFKSTGET
+448 EVYKSTGKN
-457 AYEYDDEGHLVYE
+457 AFKVGALADEV
-470 VDASGNTTD
+470 
-479 IPKLTGKTGTVYVIT
+479 VYVTT
-494 YSDSGKKNPDGTPI
+494 YTDSGEVNDDGTPI
-508 LNATVNRAEFDTT
+508 LTAKITREAFDAATMVQPPKTNAEIVPGT
-521 KMSPLPEKAADIK
+521 K
-534 TGTVYTTGDI
+534 YTTGDTYA
-544 FKEVKLNA
+544 KTDLGTAYKAYETKLKND
-552 NYSAYVENLEKNKNP
+552 NKNP

-606 AILAKIAPDLDLN
+606 AILKAIAPDLDLN

>member
-76 AVRTII
+76 AARTII
-82 LVILAVALML
+82 LVVLAVALML
-92 APIAGLDI
+92 APVAGLDI

-132 LSANKRESGYAYKL
+132 ISANKRESGYAYKL
-146 NERVDN
+146 NDRVDN

-242 TVYRRSSTY
+242 TVYRPT
-251 IGTEKYADAFKEGC
+251 KYTVADYAEAFSAGC
-265 YVLKDGAYVTMKAA
+265 YVINNDGAYVTMKAA

-291 YEKLSIADAYKAM
+291 YEQLAIADAYKKM
-304 VKDIKDSETN
+304 VSEIEESATN
-314 SSKYES
+314 ASAYES
-320 DAWYNYF
+320 DAWYNYT
-327 NDNTEILD
+327 NDITEILD
-335 TRTGKMT
+335 TRTGEMT

-377 INKLLNGLN
+377 INKLLDSLKAQQL
-386 LDGIIGLVNALL
+386 LDLVNSLL
-398 QENGADLTSG
+398 KDNDADLTSG

-428 TTGLAYPVQY
+428 TTGLALPAQY
-438 LFGNLNLSDK
+438 LFGNLDFTSK
-448 NVFKSTGET
+448 EVYKSTGKNAFKVGAT
-457 AYEYDDEGHLVYE
+457 ADEV
-470 VDASGNTTD
+470 
-479 IPKLTGKTGTVYVIT
+479 VYVTT
-494 YSDSGKKNPDGTPI
+494 YKDSGEVNDDGSPVLTATI
-508 LNATVNRAEFDTT
+508 TREAFDNATMKQPPKTSAEIVPGQ
-521 KMSPLPEKAADIK
+521 K
-534 TGTVYTTGDI
+534 YTTGDTYA
-544 FKEVKLNA
+544 KTKLGT
-552 NYSAYVENLEKNKNP
+552 AYTAYKTKLESDNKNP

-579 QPALGLVGGLLNL
+579 QPALGLVGGLLDL

-600 SGLDVS
+600 PGLDV
-606 AILAKIAPDLDLN
+606 AGILKAIAPDLDLN
-619 AILTQILS
+619 AILTQILG

-703 ALAAKGGL
+703 ALIAKGGL

-739 AYQPEMYPLLAA
+739 AYQPDMYPLLAA

-773 NKERLYAY
+773 NKEKLYAY